1 VLAQDRLES
10 PLVLTPTDL
19 ELRAEP
25 TVAISVH
32 DKSRLQWTATV
43 PLAGDDYE
51 LSVELEIPLR
61 IDAPHAPWA
70 QLQEYARLDEPRAGT
85 RAQAALE
92 ALRSSTVSVA
102 LRLARASEGFTR
114 HCDLALR
121 RAAEVD
127 PSALDTGLS
136 VWPELARR
144 TVAEAR
150 GEFLAPSDRCAP
162 EIEAERA
169 LAAEWISN
177 EMVRFL
183 TQASHSLMR
192 VTARPIV
199 ETYPFSAIIR
209 SAEEQIFQMLE
220 VESAWRRTHDVPAFD
235 GSSAEL
241 ERYQERASLLKKHFQ
256 QQLFLD
262 PDIVQ
267 VEQRAHN
274 WAAALAALVASSWAF
289 AWQLL
294 LAHRTSA
301 LATAGS
307 GVLVLAV
314 VTGVVYVF
322 KDRLKELGREWLS
335 GRLRR
340 AFGHRILRY
349 RVPGALDGERA
360 PVLVARESFVQTR
373 GSAPDPLGSP
383 DGVPVSIVRFEQ
395 RGRPGRELP
404 TLHATQVRIGFRYDL
419 SPLFSRMHD
428 LAKPVAVADAGT
440 RRIRFLN
447 SPRSYRVGVR
457 VRLRCGGTVREET
470 ASLVMNKQGLQRL
483 ESAPIH

>member
-1 VLAQDRLES
+1 MLAQEHLES
-10 PLVLTPTDL
+10 PLALTPTDL

-43 PLAGDDYE
+43 PLAGNDYE
-51 LSVELEIPLR
+51 LSVELEIPVQ
-61 IDAPHAPWA
+61 IDAPHAPWE

-102 LRLARASEGFTR
+102 LRLARASEGFSR
-114 HCDLALR
+114 HCELALR

-127 PSALDTGLS
+127 PCVLDTGLS

-144 TVAEAR
+144 AVAEAR
-150 GEFLAPSDRCAP
+150 DEFLAPNDRCAP

-169 LAAEWISN
+169 FAAEWISN

-220 VESAWRRTHDVPAFD
+220 LESAWRRTHGVPAF
-235 GSSAEL
+235 
-241 ERYQERASLLKKHFQ
+241 
-256 QQLFLD
+256 
-262 PDIVQ
+262 DIVQ

-307 GVLVLAV
+307 
-314 VTGVVYVF
+314 
-322 KDRLKELGREWLS
+322 
-335 GRLRR
+335 
-340 AFGHRILRY
+340 
-349 RVPGALDGERA
+349 
-360 PVLVARESFVQTR
+360 ESFVQSR

-383 DGVPVSIVRFEQ
+383 SGMPVSIVRFQQ

-404 TLHATQVRIGFRYDL
+404 TIHATQVRIGFRYDL

-447 SPRSYRVGVR
+447 SPRSYRVRVR

-483 ESAPIH
+483 ESAPIR